1 MSNNTANATQTSK
14 ENEIG
19 ALWSKTSQSSG
30 SEYFSGH
37 LTAENG
43 EKVKIVVFRNSY
55 KKAGENTPDMRIYKS
70 QPLPEQSQS
79 PKSEGQV
86 VKNITP
92 KKQAQ
97 AQAQETLE
105 DEEIPF

>member
-1 MSNNTANATQTSK
+1 MSNNTENATQTGK

-19 ALWSKTSQSSG
+19 ALWSKTSKSSG

-37 LTAENG
+37 LTGENG

-70 QPLPEQSQS
+70 QPLSEQNQS
-79 PKSEGQV
+79 PSSGGQV
-86 VKNITP
+86 AKSSTS

-97 AQAQETLE
+97 VQENLE